1 MVHVFLLI
9 SLFSNLNTPSEVS
22 DQPDSEVAKVTSFVE
37 VRFDKA
43 PLVIVGDPVLFN
55 GAVIGNISKI
65 EYDESKKGLTN
76 VSVRLNNEGIPMG
89 DSLVALVGSVKTA
102 SGDKGSKRKNSS
114 LNSSNR
120 SFLEILSL
128 KAGEVGKNGEP
139 KVLKGFTSFQEFWA
153 SKSAM

>member
-65 EYDESKKGLTN
+65 EYDESTKGLTN

-89 DSLVALVGSVKTA
+89 DS
-102 SGDKGSKRKNSS
+102 
-114 LNSSNR
+114 
-120 SFLEILSL
+120 
-128 KAGEVGKNGEP
+128 
-139 KVLKGFTSFQEFWA
+139 
-153 SKSAM
+153 